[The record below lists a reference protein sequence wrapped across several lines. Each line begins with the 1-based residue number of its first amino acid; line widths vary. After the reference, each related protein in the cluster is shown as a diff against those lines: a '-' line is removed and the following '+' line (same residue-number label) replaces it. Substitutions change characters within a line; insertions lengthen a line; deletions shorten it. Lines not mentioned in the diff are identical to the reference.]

1 MKSEDAYRG
10 GLFLRADLDVGRN
23 AISAS
28 RNAIPTY
35 MARPYLTLHFE
46 FHRMNMTKSLEKSNL

>member
-23 AISAS
+23 G
-28 RNAIPTY
+28 IPTY
-35 MARPYLTLHFE
+35 TARPYLTLHFE